1 MVYRQNFYAAPWR
14 LIGQTV
20 AVRVTE
26 DELTIYDRS
35 FVAVARHQLFPRTV
49 TGGAQPLPGP

>member
-1 MVYRQNFYAAPWR
+1 MVYRQNFYATPWR

-26 DELTIYDRS
+26 DELTIYDPA
-35 FVAVARHQLFPRTV
+35 FVDSGVSSALPADRRRP
-49 TGGAQPLPGP
+49 AQSLPGP